1 MSGMTKVKKELQD
14 QLEKIKN
21 AIGNFPQG
29 ASIED
34 ILAHSNLALNER
46 TLQRRLSKLEKELQ
60 EIRVTGSS
68 RATRYFLVIKNAEQ
82 EPIQSGLIPLS
93 EAGLEILNYVSK
105 PKHQRKPVSY
115 FRSFLDNYRP
125 NVTAYLSRKE
135 LDRLNKVSKTG
146 GAQEPAGTYA
156 REILNRLLIDLSWN
170 SSRLE
175 GNTYSLLDT
184 QQLIAFGK
192 SAEGKSALDA
202 QMILNHKEAIEF
214 LVESAGEIRFDR
226 YTLMNLHAL
235 LSNNLLAD
243 SGAAGRLRTIEVG
256 ISNSVYL
263 PLGIP
268 QLISE
273 LFDQILMKANEI
285 ENPFEQAF
293 FITVHL
299 PYLQPFD
306 DVNKRVSRLAAN
318 IPFLQHNLSP
328 LAFVDV
334 PGDLYT
340 RGIMGVYELNRIELL
355 RDVFIWAYER
365 SANRYAAI
373 QHSIG
378 EPDPFRLKYREEIKS
393 LIFSIVTNAMNALP
407 ALKEI
412 RNSANL
418 LPFEE
423 QTKFVESVET
433 ELLTLHEGNIARYRI
448 RHPEY
453 LVWKKVWD
461 SPPLT

>member
-1 MSGMTKVKKELQD
+1 
-14 QLEKIKN
+14 
-21 AIGNFPQG
+21 
-29 ASIED
+29 
-34 ILAHSNLALNER
+34 
-46 TLQRRLSKLEKELQ
+46 
-60 EIRVTGSS
+60 
-68 RATRYFLVIKNAEQ
+68 
-82 EPIQSGLIPLS
+82 
-93 EAGLEILNYVSK
+93 
-105 PKHQRKPVSY
+105 
-115 FRSFLDNYRP
+115 
-125 NVTAYLSRKE
+125 
-135 LDRLNKVSKTG
+135 
-146 GAQEPAGTYA
+146 
-156 REILNRLLIDLSWN
+156 
-170 SSRLE
+170 
-175 GNTYSLLDT
+175 
-184 QQLIAFGK
+184 
-192 SAEGKSALDA
+192 
-202 QMILNHKEAIEF
+202 
-214 LVESAGEIRFDR
+214 
-226 YTLMNLHAL
+226 
-235 LSNNLLAD
+235 
-243 SGAAGRLRTIEVG
+243 
-256 ISNSVYL
+256 
-263 PLGIP
+263 
-268 QLISE
+268 
-273 LFDQILMKANEI
+273 MKANEI

-334 PGDLYT
+334 PSDLYT

-423 QTKFVESVET
+423 QAKFVESVET